1 MIRMLFSIVGNAVAL
16 IATAFVV
23 PGITFTGSWVQLLV
37 AGAIFGLLNLI
48 VRPIAL
54 ILSLPALVLTLGLF
68 YFVLNGLLLWGFSQF
83 MPGYHVSGL
92 WAGILGSLVIMVVNW
107 FVHALFGGK
116 GKK

>member
-1 MIRMLFSIVGNAVAL
+1 MRILLSIIANAVAL
-16 IATAFVV
+16 MATAYVV
-23 PGITFTGSWVQLLV
+23 PGITFGGSWVQLLV

-48 VRPIAL
+48 VRPIAML
-54 ILSLPALVLTLGLF
+54 LSLPFLVLTLGLF

-107 FVHALFGGK
+107 LVHALFGGT
-116 GKK
+116 KK

>member
-1 MIRMLFSIVGNAVAL
+1 MKILLSIVANAVAL
-16 IATAFVV
+16 LATAYVV
-23 PGITFTGSWVQLLV
+23 PGITFGGSWVQLLV

-48 VRPIAL
+48 VRPIAML
-54 ILSLPALVLTLGLF
+54 LSLPFLVLTLGLF

-107 FVHALFGGK
+107 IVSALFGGT
-116 GKK
+116 KK